1 VRSSRSRVS
10 ATLSTEA
17 APPPPFARVVFMDVS
32 RSARS
37 LNTIR
42 TKGRT
47 ICAKGNRFR
56 NELSS
61 SAQPSGRSCSISP
74 AVSACVYCCSGFGL
88 QSAISRGRGVGFTR
102 QQMFQKPKRETQL
115 GIGGASPKLVFK
127 LASLLTPTPKS
138 GCLLLARFWLQVV
151 HRVRRSRRINR
162 LPSLCAPLMSGT
174 IIKIEYIRRIH
185 ARSASLS

>member
-1 VRSSRSRVS
+1 
-10 ATLSTEA
+10 
-17 APPPPFARVVFMDVS
+17 MDVS
-32 RSARS
+32 RSAQS

-115 GIGGASPKLVFK
+115 GIGGARPKLVFK
-127 LASLLTPTPKS
+127 LASLLRQRPNQAVSCWQDFGCKS
-138 GCLLLARFWLQVV
+138 YTESEEAAESIGFHPFALRSCLAR
-151 HRVRRSRRINR
+151 SSNR
-162 LPSLCAPLMSGT
+162 LHSPD
-174 IIKIEYIRRIH
+174 H
-185 ARSASLS
+185 ARSASLGVGALP